1 MYNVSP
7 NKYKILP
14 NMNIGQLVLETI
26 SSEVPENL
34 LYYNEKTPVYLN
46 ETGKTGSKIYADFIG
61 KVFRHYKGN
70 YYFVENVGLDS
81 ETQEK
86 VVIYKPLY
94 ERQDSKIWVRREK
107 MFLEEIDINR
117 KDNITGQKHRF
128 ELVKDLSKDY
138 ISKN

>member
-7 NKYKILP
+7 NKYKIFP
-14 NMNIGQLVLETI
+14 NMNIGQLVVETV

-70 YYFVENVGLDS
+70 YYFVENISMHS
-81 ETQEK
+81 ETKEYM
-86 VVIYKPLY
+86 VVYKTLY
-94 ERQDSKIWVRREK
+94 NNEDSNVWVRPAS
-107 MFLEEIDINR
+107 MFFEEIDSKSPKNV
-117 KDNITGQKHRF
+117 TGQKHRF
-128 ELVKDLSKDY
+128 ELVTEIEKDY
-138 ISKN
+138 TK